1 MENNYKYNRPYVLLG
16 ISVVV
21 PKKLKTP
28 PFEKVI
34 REYAVDVNG
43 DFWIKTENRVEY
55 MKYTKIDPL
64 TPKNGGH

>member
-28 PFEKVI
+28 HFEKMI
-34 REYAVDVNG
+34 GEYAIDVNG
-43 DFWIKTENRVEY
+43 DFWIKIENRVEY
-55 MKYTKIDPL
+55 MKYTRIDTL